1 MNWVSHPLKIST
13 QFLLLYF
20 SMKISISI
28 FGRPQRVAPTAIVIE
43 MRCLFAMTIDDM
55 LLTCAFYLLTYVS
68 TLSAK
73 MTMRCVLT

>member
-1 MNWVSHPLKIST
+1 
-13 QFLLLYF
+13 
-20 SMKISISI
+20 
-28 FGRPQRVAPTAIVIE
+28 